1 MRSRFTHVAYVCSAI
16 VFALI
21 LLSPAS
27 LRAQEARGT
36 ISGTVMDSNKAVVP
50 GASVTITNVA
60 MGTNNTATTNERGLY
75 TVPYLIPG
83 TYRIVVEGT
92 GFKKYIREGIALQV
106 NDKLEIDAVLEVG
119 GSQETVTV
127 TADAG
132 LVETGTASMGQVVDA
147 RRVSELP
154 TPHGD
159 PFFLIGLASG
169 TAFGASAVGGRDV
182 RLDRPF
188 EPTHITGY
196 SINGTRPNRG
206 DVTIDGAPSTSVA
219 NANEVTASYVPP
231 TDIVQEVKVSTASFD
246 SQFGNTEGGVTNI
259 VIKSGTND
267 LHGSAYWVK
276 MPVSLSAND
285 FFSNRIGSPR
295 PQIPYD
301 RPGFMV
307 TGPAFLPKVYDGR
320 NRTFFSWGYEY
331 IKDVRQRNNSV
342 RTVPTDAMKGGDFSE
357 LLAIGSQ
364 YQIFNPFSR
373 RPNPA
378 RPGFFIL
385 DPFKCDGSGN
395 PVVPTAS
402 GTQLSGT
409 ACNKL
414 PSQLINPVAKS
425 LVSQYWPSPLNAPSN
440 RDGSNNYLQPDL
452 VETTRYFTTT
462 VRMDHVFNNKNR
474 MFARGSWYTRNSD
487 HNNTF
492 QNLATGQEFQFL
504 SRQFTVDDVHAFN
517 ATTVLNVQYS
527 YNRFIR
533 VDGQN
538 SEGDGFDLT
547 SVGFPSRYQ
556 ALVPED
562 KRHFPAIGIN
572 GYIGTRVN
580 DEFRPNDIHSVRAV
594 VNRAMDSHSV
604 KFGTEFRA
612 YRENSFNNINDWTG
626 RFNFIGDFVRGPNND
641 SAAAPSDRGQSFA
654 QFLLGLPSHTDSY
667 IARLADYAEQS
678 TTWGFFAHD
687 DWRATPRLTLN
698 IGLRYEVEGAMT
710 ERYNRSVRNFD
721 TSFTQPIEAAAR
733 AKYALN
739 PIAGLPPSQFFV
751 KGGLTFA
758 GVNGEPEGVYS
769 TPKRNFMPRFGFA
782 YQLTEDSKTVV
793 RGGYG
798 IYYGFLGQRR
808 GDVNQLGFSQNTPFI
823 TLGSNGF
830 TFINSLSNPF
840 PDGVQEPVGAAAGFQ
855 TNIGNAI
862 TFFDPDPKT
871 GQMQRWELGI
881 QRELPYGFVVEA
893 AYIGNRGTH
902 IELNRN
908 FNATPS
914 RLLSTSA
921 FRDAAVETFLGANVP
936 NPFRDLLPANTTIG
950 QGTNIIR
957 ERLLRPF
964 PHFDTVNGTTNE
976 GYSWYHS
983 GQFNLQKRFSKGY
996 TVNVAYTWSK
1006 FMEATDLLNPG
1017 DLRPTEMISAFDSPH
1032 RLAVSWIYELP
1043 FGQGKAFGNT
1053 NNPFASR
1060 MLSGWQVTGIYAW
1073 QVGPP
1078 LNFTNNAIFLGGD
1091 VALPKSLQTLDE
1103 SKCFKVNNICRWFDV
1118 TRFNSTSAVQPTGR
1132 NLRTF
1137 PLRFSNIRG
1146 QSVNNVDLSLFKN
1159 TAITEGTKIQL
1170 RFDLIN
1176 AFNHP
1181 WYFSGG
1187 QIQMNPTANNFGQI
1201 TSGNQAN
1208 YARRVQVM
1216 LKFLF

>member
-1 MRSRFTHVAYVCSAI
+1 MRSRLTTVACVCSAI
-16 VFALI
+16 LFAL
-21 LLSPAS
+21 LVLSPTS

-50 GASVTITNVA
+50 GATVTITNVA
-60 MGTNNTATTNERGLY
+60 MGTNNTVTTNESGLY

-83 TYRIVVEGT
+83 TYRILVEGP
-92 GFKKYIREGIALQV
+92 GFKKYIREGVALQV

-231 TDIVQEVKVSTASFD
+231 TDIVQEVKVQTASFD
-246 SQFGNTEGGVTNI
+246 AQFGNTEGGVTNI
-259 VIKSGTND
+259 VIKSGAND
-267 LHGSAYWVK
+267 LNGSAYWVK
-276 MPVSLSAND
+276 MPVVLSAND
-285 FFSNRIGSPR
+285 FFANRIRSPR

-301 RPGFMV
+301 RPGFTV
-307 TGPAFLPKVYDGR
+307 TGPVRIPKIYNGE

-331 IKDVRQRNNSV
+331 IKDIRQRNNSV
-342 RTVPTDAMKGGDFSE
+342 RTVPTDAMKNGDFSS

-385 DPFKCDGSGN
+385 DPFRCDVSGN
-395 PVVPTAS
+395 PIVPTVS
-402 GTQLSGT
+402 GTQVGGT

-425 LVSQYWPSPLNAPSN
+425 LVDQFWPSPLNLASSA
-440 RDGSNNYLQPDL
+440 DGSNNYLQPDL

-462 VRMDHVFNNKNR
+462 VRIDHAFNDKNR

-504 SRQFTVDDVHAFN
+504 SRQFTIDDVHTIN
-517 ATTVLNVQYS
+517 AVTILNLQYS

-538 SEGDGFDLT
+538 SAGDGFDLT

-562 KRHFPAIGIN
+562 KRHFPAIGLN

-580 DEFRPNDIHSVRAV
+580 DEFRPNDIHSIRAV
-594 VNRAMDSHSV
+594 LNRAQDAHSL
-604 KFGTEFRA
+604 KFGMEFRA
-612 YRENSFNNINDWTG
+612 YRENSFNNINDLTG
-626 RFNFIGDFVRGPNND
+626 RFNFTGDFVRGPNND
-641 SAAAPSDRGQSFA
+641 SPGAPNDRGQSFA

-678 TTWGFFAHD
+678 TTWGYFAHD

-698 IGLRYEVEGAMT
+698 IGLRYEVEGALT
-710 ERYNRSVRNFD
+710 ERYNRSIRNFD
-721 TSFTQPIEAAAR
+721 LSHVQPIEAAAR

-739 PIAGLPPSQFFV
+739 PIAGLPADQFFV
-751 KGGLTFA
+751 RGGLTFA
-758 GVNGEPEGVYS
+758 GVNGEPRGLYS

-782 YQLTEDSKTVV
+782 YQLTDDSKTVV

-808 GDVNQLGFSQNTPFI
+808 GDVNQTGFSQNTPFI

-840 PDGVQEPVGAAAGFQ
+840 PDGVQEPIGAAAGFQ

-862 TFFDPDPKT
+862 TFYDPDPKT

-902 IELNRN
+902 VEINRN
-908 FNATPS
+908 LNATPS
-914 RLLSTSA
+914 QFLSRSA
-921 FRDAAVETFLGANVP
+921 LRDPAVETFLGANVP
-936 NPFRDLLPANTTIG
+936 NPFRDLIPANTTIG
-950 QGTNIIR
+950 QGANIIR

-964 PHFDTVNGTTNE
+964 PHFDTVNSTANE

-1006 FMEATDLLNPG
+1006 FMEATDLLNPS

-1032 RLAVSWIYELP
+1032 RLAISWIYELP

-1053 NNPFASR
+1053 NNAFASR
-1060 MLSGWQVTGIYAW
+1060 VLSGWQVSGIYAW

-1091 VALPKSLQTLDE
+1091 IAIPKSQQTLDE
-1103 SKCFKVNNICRWFDV
+1103 NTCFKVNNICRWFDV
-1118 TRFNSTSAVQPTGR
+1118 TRFNTTSAVQPTGR
-1132 NLRTF
+1132 NIRTF
-1137 PLRFSNIRG
+1137 PLRFSNVRA
-1146 QSVNNVDLSLFKN
+1146 QDVNNVDLSLFKN
-1159 TAITEGTKIQL
+1159 TTITEGTKIQL

-1176 AFNHP
+1176 ALNHP

-1187 QIQMNPTANNFGQI
+1187 QIQMNPTTSNFGQI

-1216 LKFLF
+1216 LKFIF